1 MPFFWLLI
9 LILILAKRKNLYIY
23 IRLACV
29 IIYISLTPIFSNLL
43 AFPLLSD
50 LNNYKKGENYDF
62 VLVPT
67 AGIFQDFQ
75 SRWHASTKTINRVS
89 QAEKLAIELN
99 IPLLVSGG
107 VVNDFGVSE
116 ASTVKK
122 HILYKNVLYDHE
134 SKNSYET
141 VKNLKN
147 IINISNS
154 KQKVLIITS
163 PKHSLRMKLILS
175 SHGYSVASYASEL
188 EKHFHYNMF
197 LPDARTIHEN
207 NASLYEYMAIL
218 KYIYLQYI

>member
-1 MPFFWLLI
+1 M
-9 LILILAKRKNLYIY
+9 
-23 IRLACV
+23 
-29 IIYISLTPIFSNLL
+29 
-43 AFPLLSD
+43 
-50 LNNYKKGENYDF
+50 
-62 VLVPT
+62 
-67 AGIFQDFQ
+67 
-75 SRWHASTKTINRVS
+75 S